1 MCDIRPYDMPTRR
14 AVFNAMAPQDL
25 DAIFTRLEI
34 DMKQNFQCGVDCARW
49 INTAHDA
56 PAKLRVAAGFDASV
70 LLGGV

>member
-1 MCDIRPYDMPTRR
+1 
-14 AVFNAMAPQDL
+14 MAPQDL